1 MQLPAEIK
9 SLCARVALEKTRPM
23 QWQTGAELRKQA
35 QAMLASGQPQMMVHA
50 HLQALLAD
58 SLAAQARR

>member
-1 MQLPAEIK
+1 MKLPAEIK

-35 QAMLASGQPQMMVHA
+35 QVMLASGQSTMMVHA
-50 HLQALLAD
+50 HLQALLGDA
-58 SLAAQARR
+58 LKAQA

>member
-9 SLCARVALEKTRPM
+9 SLCSKIALERTRPT
-23 QWQTGAELRKQA
+23 QWQTAAELRADAQRVIASGTSIEAA
-35 QAMLASGQPQMMVHA
+35 QAWLRD
-50 HLQALLAD
+50 LLAD